1 MGHTIDKSFIEWLEK
16 NPPKSADIIYRD
28 EQQPG
33 FGIRATPR
41 RISYFVQRKMGR
53 SESVKRTL
61 GSHPSLTLPN
71 ARKKAQIWLGW
82 MAEGL
87 DPALVIRQRRIETEA
102 ANSELRR
109 TFGKVFADY
118 VVMKGDGD
126 GEGSAP
132 STIKDREK
140 VPKKLGKTKLWHSP
154 FSDITVDVVDRD
166 LAPIFKIS
174 AANGWRLYRY
184 CRAAYQFEADKLNVA
199 GNPFSLW
206 RKWRKPK
213 LVARRETILPTAQ
226 IEGQLWL
233 KELVRLRDDEN
244 FPVNVTADYLLCLLL
259 WGGRKTETQRLKPQD
274 VDFENK
280 FVIFR
285 GGNTKNKLDH
295 YLPLTPW
302 AAEILKAR
310 LEKNIGYGDEWVFP
324 SRLSKKHLVEIRNVL
339 EILHKASGLKIGA
352 HDLRRTFATEL
363 LGDSGANLFLV
374 KAAMNHA
381 AIGHD
386 VTVGYISV
394 KARVDA
400 LRPSFEVRE
409 RRLMQLAGVLQAAE
423 AVPDELMKAVLSAA
437 KNPKLR
443 KELQNALKSGA

>member
-1 MGHTIDKSFIEWLEK
+1 MGHVIDKSFIEWLEK
-16 NPPKSADIIYRD
+16 NLPNSADVIYRD
-28 EQQPG
+28 DQQPG
-33 FGIRATPR
+33 FGIRATPQ

-61 GSHPSLTLPN
+61 GSHPSLTLPH
-71 ARKKAQIWLGW
+71 ARKKAQIWFGW
-82 MAEGL
+82 MAEGK
-87 DPALVIRQRRIETEA
+87 DPALVIRQQRVETEA

-109 TFGKVFADY
+109 TFGRVFAAY
-118 VVMKGDGD
+118 VELKK
-126 GEGSAP
+126 ESSAA
-132 STIKDREK
+132 STIKDRKK
-140 VPKKLGKTKLWHSP
+140 VENKLDKTKLWHSP
-154 FSDITVDVVDRD
+154 FSDITVDVVERD
-166 LAPIFKIS
+166 LAPIFKNS
-174 AANGWRLYRY
+174 LANGWRTYRF
-184 CRAAYQFEADKLNVA
+184 CRAAYQLEADKLNMA

-206 RKWRKPK
+206 RKWKKPK

-226 IEGQLWL
+226 SEGQLWL

-244 FPVNVTADYLLCLLL
+244 FPVNVTADYLLCVLL

-274 VDFENK
+274 LDLKNN

-285 GGNTKNKLDH
+285 GRNTKNKLDH

-302 AAEILKAR
+302 AADILKAR
-310 LEKNIGYGDEWVFP
+310 LKKNVGYGDEWIFP
-324 SRLSKKHLVEIRNVL
+324 SRVSKKHLVEIRTVL
-339 EILHKASGLKIGA
+339 DILNKASGLKIGA

-381 AIGHD
+381 ATSQD
-386 VTVGYISV
+386 VTVGYISI

-409 RRLMQLAGVLQAAE
+409 RRLMQLAGVVNVHE
-423 AVPDELMKAVLSAA
+423 DAVPDDLMKMVLAAA
-437 KNPKLR
+437 KNPKMREALQSVLSP
-443 KELQNALKSGA
+443 KE